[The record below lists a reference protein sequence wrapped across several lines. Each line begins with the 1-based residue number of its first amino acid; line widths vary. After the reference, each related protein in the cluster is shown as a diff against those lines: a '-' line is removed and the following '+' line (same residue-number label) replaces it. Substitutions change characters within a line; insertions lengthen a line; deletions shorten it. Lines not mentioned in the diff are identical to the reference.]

1 MPALYGPSLYASAS
15 MAFDWS
21 HRFFGAAINIIL
33 HHNFL
38 CLLALLLLLVNV
50 NIVCFDV
57 RFRYPF
63 LLEF

>member
-1 MPALYGPSLYASAS
+1 MPAVYGPSPYTSAS
-15 MAFDWS
+15 VAYDRS
-21 HRFFGAAINIIL
+21 HGFVGAAVNIIL
-33 HHNFL
+33 HYNFL
-38 CLLALLLLLVNV
+38 CLLALLLLFVNV